1 MLSQLL
7 SDFDWT
13 RAAIIF
19 VTYVIIDILYA
30 MYVICVSKRQA
41 VNAAFVSSFLY
52 SLGAYGV
59 ISYSKNP
66 LYVVP
71 LAVGAFLGT
80 YIVVKYNS
88 RE

>member
-1 MLSQLL
+1 MWQ
-7 SDFDWT
+7 DFHWPT
-13 RAAIIF
+13 AGMIF
-19 VTYVIIDILYA
+19 VTYVVIDILYA
-30 MYVICVSKRQA
+30 MYVICVGKRQPI
-41 VNAAFVSSFLY
+41 NAAVVSSFLY

-80 YIVVKYNS
+80 YLVVKYN
-88 RE
+88 ECE

>member
-1 MLSQLL
+1 MWQ
-7 SDFDWT
+7 DFHWPT
-13 RAAIIF
+13 AGVIF
-19 VTYVIIDILYA
+19 VTYVVIDILYA
-30 MYVICVSKRQA
+30 MYVICVSKRQP
-41 VNAAFVSSFLY
+41 VNAAIVSAFLY

-71 LAVGAFLGT
+71 LALGAFLGT
-80 YIVVKYNS
+80 YLVVKYNE

>member
-1 MLSQLL
+1 M
-7 SDFDWT
+7 FAEFNWCT
-13 RAAIIF
+13 AATIF

-30 MYVICVSKRQA
+30 MYVICVGKRQPIY
-41 VNAAFVSSFLY
+41 AATVSSFLY

-80 YIVVKYNS
+80 YLVVKYN
-88 RE
+88 ECE